1 MQTIYYRTS
10 NFIRHEGNLVDLE
23 AYRRKLAAAGG
34 ECAPSPCARREG
46 TSAGEDRVRLR
57 LAAPGESDCLQ
68 GRRSERRVRRLSS
81 LLDLCAS
88 LSVVAFTAVAV
99 IQFLQF

>member
-23 AYRRKLAAAGG
+23 
-34 ECAPSPCARREG
+34 
-46 TSAGEDRVRLR
+46 V
-57 LAAPGESDCLQ
+57 
-68 GRRSERRVRRLSS
+68 
-81 LLDLCAS
+81 CAS